1 MRNTFMVLT
10 LVISVLLPSK
20 ALATGID
27 FQVKNVTVREAVLKL
42 QQQYGFSVTVE
53 SNEVDMNR
61 KVSVSAK
68 NESIS
73 TILQPYIYG
82 AKCHLYGNQQKYCH
96 PKPETTYREYTCDTK
111 ATPDYR
117 ESDKRCR

>member
-10 LVISVLLPSK
+10 LVISVLLPGK

-73 TILQPYIYG
+73 T
-82 AKCHLYGNQQKYCH
+82 KCHLYGNQQKYCH
-96 PKPETTYREYTCDTK
+96 PKSETTYREYTCDTK